1 MTVKSGSHSMTQVK
15 YRFTFL
21 SNDQKLP
28 INLEMGLSIIIH
40 QMNYPRDSNTLKY
53 PITVNGL
60 KGLQK
65 LPQNWP
71 QIASEM
77 TFKLASNDL

>member
-40 QMNYPRDSNTLKY
+40 QMNYPRDSKLLTY

-60 KGLQK
+60 KG
-65 LPQNWP
+65 PQNWP

-77 TFKLASNDL
+77 ISKNMK